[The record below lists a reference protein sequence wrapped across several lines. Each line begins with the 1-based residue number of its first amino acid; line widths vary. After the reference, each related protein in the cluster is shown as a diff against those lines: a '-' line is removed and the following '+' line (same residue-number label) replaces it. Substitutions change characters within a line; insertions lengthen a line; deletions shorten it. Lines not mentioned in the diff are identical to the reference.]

1 MLRIHFTGE
10 DLARTRLATGP
21 EPMWELLLSLHK
33 LADAEGRLVFDGWR
47 RRVRAGLPASAR
59 WLPHLAP
66 PVGYSPD
73 FLTPARQAGH
83 LGSGL
88 DLVLATPRRR
98 IRDDLTTL
106 AAQQPL
112 RGPVADL
119 ADGSRRAL
127 HGLGQSLRDYHA
139 HALAPFWDRIAT
151 CVHADLTT
159 RGRTFLHSGIE
170 AILTGLHP
178 WARWKPPV
186 LELPYGRDHDIHL
199 DGRGVRLLPSF
210 FCWGRPFTFHDAG
223 LSPVIAYPI
232 EHDLAWL
239 APSSRRDPRG
249 PLAALLGRTRTT
261 VLTALAAHGG
271 CTTTELARRTGI
283 SLASASQH
291 TGVLRDA
298 GLITTVRRGS
308 HVVHSLQPAGASLIN
323 APAKQQRPHSE
334 PGRGPA

>member
-10 DLARTRLATGP
+10 DLGRTRLATGP

-33 LADAEGRLVFDGWR
+33 LTDAEGRMVFDCWR
-47 RRVRAGLPASAR
+47 RRVRPVGGAGLPASTR
-59 WLPHLAP
+59 WLAHLAP

-73 FLTPARQAGH
+73 FLTPARQAGD
-83 LGSGL
+83 LGTGL

-98 IRDDLTTL
+98 IRHDLTTL

-127 HGLGQSLRDYHA
+127 HRLGQALRDYHT
-139 HALAPFWDRIAT
+139 HALAPFWNRIRT
-151 CVHADLTT
+151 CVQADLTV
-159 RGRTFLHSGIE
+159 RGKTFLHAGIE
-170 AILTGLHP
+170 AVLTDLHP
-178 WARWKPPV
+178 AARWEPPV
-186 LELPYGRDHDIHL
+186 LKLPYSRDHDIHL

-210 FCWGRPFTFHDAG
+210 FCWGRPFTFHDPG
-223 LSPVIAYPI
+223 LPPVIAFPV
-232 EHDLAWL
+232 EHDLDWL
-239 APSSRRDPRG
+239 TPPARRDPRH

-271 CTTTELARRTGI
+271 CTTTELAHRTGI

-298 GLITTVRRGS
+298 GLITTVRRGA
-308 HVVHSLQPAGASLIN
+308 HVVHTLQPAGTSLIN
-323 APAKQQRPHSE
+323 APTKRDRQE
-334 PGRGPA
+334 

>member
-21 EPMWELLLSLHK
+21 QPMWELLLSLHK
-33 LADAEGRLVFDGWR
+33 LADGEGRMVFDGWR
-47 RRVRAGLPASAR
+47 RRVRGAMGAALPASAR

-73 FLTPARQAGH
+73 FLTPARQAGD
-83 LGSGL
+83 LGTGL
-88 DLVLATPRRR
+88 ELVLATPQRR

-112 RGPVADL
+112 CGPVADL
-119 ADGSRRAL
+119 ADGSRGAL
-127 HGLGQSLRDYHA
+127 HGLGRALRDYHA
-139 HALAPFWDRIAT
+139 HALAPFWNRIRT

-159 RGRTFLHSGIE
+159 RGKTFLHAGIE
-170 AILTGLHP
+170 AVLTGLHP
-178 WARWKPPV
+178 RAQWSPPV
-186 LELPYGRDHDIHL
+186 LELPYGMDRDIHL

-210 FCWGRPFTFHDAG
+210 FCWGRPFTFRDAG
-223 LSPVIAYPI
+223 LPPVIAYPI

-239 APSSRRDPRG
+239 DPSPPGDSKRS
-249 PLAALLGRTRTT
+249 LAALLGRTRTT

-298 GLITTVRRGS
+298 GLISTVRRGG

-323 APAKQQRPHSE
+323 APAKR
-334 PGRGPA
+334 